1 MMVLFFIII
10 ILDYSLETDAV
21 YVVSIDVTTAPEL
34 ITLAP
39 YKYIRWL

>member
-21 YVVSIDVTTAPEL
+21 YVVAINVTTAPEL
-34 ITLAP
+34 YYLGTI
-39 YKYIRWL
+39 